1 MRDNSGGKFDM
12 DKIKIGIVGTSFGA
26 VFIPL
31 FRAHPNVRAV
41 CIADLMPERLQYAQD
56 LHGAMETFASLDE
69 MLKSDVDAVCIF
81 TQRWS
86 HAKLAM
92 QALRAGK
99 HVYSAVPMA
108 ITLEE
113 ISALIETVKT
123 TGQMYM
129 LGETSYYY
137 PAALY
142 CREKFARGEF
152 GHFVYGEAEYLH
164 DMSHGFYEAYQWANG
179 DEWKK
184 FASFPPLLYPTHS
197 VSMIVSTTN
206 EHFTRVSALGYT
218 DRENDGVFTR
228 KVSAWGN
235 DFSNET
241 ALFRTSNGGM
251 ARINEFR
258 RVGWSENARAASV
271 RVSLFGTLGS
281 YEENG
286 LVKVWNRVDSEEP
299 KDVTDLLVCEQVE
312 VSEAERANLH
322 EELIRDFHTGFA
334 KVHPRER
341 LPKEFSGLNNGHE
354 GSHQF
359 LVDDFVRACVMMQ
372 LPPNHVWQAAR
383 YNAPGIVAHES
394 AMRDGE
400 SLAIPDFGDAPM

>member
-1 MRDNSGGKFDM
+1 MNQ
-12 DKIKIGIVGTSFGA
+12 IKIGIVGTSFGA
-26 VFIPL
+26 EFISL

-56 LHGAMETFASLDE
+56 MHGALETFSSLDE
-69 MLKSDVDAVCIF
+69 MLKGDVDAVCIF
-81 TQRWS
+81 TARWS

-129 LGETSYYY
+129 LGETSYYF
-137 PAALY
+137 PVALF

-152 GHFVYGEAEYLH
+152 GHFVFGEAEYLH
-164 DMSHGFYEAYQWANG
+164 DMSHGFNEVFMWAHG
-179 DEWKK
+179 DDWKQY
-184 FASFPPLLYPTHS
+184 ASFPPMLYATHS
-197 VSMIVSTTN
+197 VAMIVSTVQ
-206 EHFTRVSALGYT
+206 ERLTRVSALGYR
-218 DRENDGVFTR
+218 DRENDGIFVR
-228 KVSAWGN
+228 EVSKWGN

-241 ALFRTSNGGM
+241 ALFRTSGGGI

-258 RVGWSENARAASV
+258 RVGWSETARANAV
-271 RVSLFGTLGS
+271 RTSLYGTLGS
-281 YEENG
+281 FEEQSNS
-286 LVKVWNRVDSEEP
+286 KVWNRVDSMEFQ
-299 KDVTDLLVCEQVE
+299 DVTDLLVCAEPQWNDDSSAQIPD
-312 VSEAERANLH
+312 SELH
-322 EELIRDFHTGFA
+322 EELARAERIGFA
-334 KVHPRER
+334 RIHPIEQ
-341 LPKEFSGLNNGHE
+341 LPKEFAGMVTGHE

-359 LVDDFVRACVMMQ
+359 LVDDFVRACVTMQ
-372 LPPNHVWQAAR
+372 LPPNNVWQAAR

-400 SLAIPDFGDAPM
+400 SLAVPDFGDAPA